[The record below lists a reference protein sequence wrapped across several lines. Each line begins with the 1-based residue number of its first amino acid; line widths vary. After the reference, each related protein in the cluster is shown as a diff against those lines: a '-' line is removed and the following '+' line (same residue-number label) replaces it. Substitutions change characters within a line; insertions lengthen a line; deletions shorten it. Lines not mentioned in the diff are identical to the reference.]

1 MTAPIRHEMSTE
13 AQQFNWLLSQFA
25 VNTPGVVHAIAV
37 SSDGLLVAMS
47 QRLDRASAD
56 RLAAITS
63 AFVSLANGTSTV
75 YDLGATNKVVVD
87 LDKGYLLVS
96 SISAG
101 SAMGVLA
108 TRSANLGTLAYE
120 MAMFANR
127 TGTVLTPQL
136 IEELKAAVES

>member
-1 MTAPIRHEMSTE
+1 MTAPLRHDMSME

-25 VNTPGVVHAIAV
+25 SNTPGVVHAIAV

-47 QRLDRASAD
+47 QGMERSSAD

-63 AFVSLANGTSTV
+63 AFISLANGTSTV
-75 YDLGATNKVVVD
+75 YDLGAPNKVVVD

-101 SAMGVLA
+101 STLGVLA
-108 TRSANLGTLAYE
+108 TRSAKLGTLGYE

-127 TGTVLTPQL
+127 TAVVLTPQL
-136 IEELKAAVES
+136 VEELKAAVES

>member
-25 VNTPGVVHAIAV
+25 TNTPGVVHAIAV

-47 QRLDRASAD
+47 QRLERSSAD

-75 YDLGATNKVVVD
+75 YDLGSTNKVVVD
-87 LDKGYLLVS
+87 LDRGYLLVS
-96 SISAG
+96 SISSG

-127 TGTVLTPQL
+127 TGSVLTPQL
-136 IEELKAAVES
+136 VEELKAAVE

>member
-1 MTAPIRHEMSTE
+1 MTAPLRHQMSTE

-25 VNTPGVVHAIAV
+25 TNTPDVIHAIAV

-47 QRLDRASAD
+47 QRLDRGSAD

-63 AFVSLANGTSTV
+63 AFISLANGTSTV

-108 TRSANLGTLAYE
+108 ARSAKLGTLAYE

-127 TGTVLTPQL
+127 TAAVLTPQL
-136 IEELKAAVES
+136 VEELKAAVEA

>member
-1 MTAPIRHEMSTE
+1 MTAPIRHQMSTE
-13 AQQFNWLLSQFA
+13 AQQFNWLLNQFA
-25 VNTPGVVHAIAV
+25 ANTPGVVHAIAV

-47 QRLDRASAD
+47 QRLDRGSAD

-63 AFVSLANGTSTV
+63 AFISLANGTSAA

-101 SAMGVLA
+101 SALGVLA
-108 TRSANLGTLAYE
+108 ERSAKLGTLGYE
-120 MAMFANR
+120 MAMFTNR
-127 TGTVLTPQL
+127 TVAVLTPQL
-136 IEELKAAVES
+136 IEELKATVES

>member
-1 MTAPIRHEMSTE
+1 MTAPIQHDMSME

-25 VNTPGVVHAIAV
+25 SNTPGVVHAIAV

-47 QRLDRASAD
+47 QRMERASAD
-56 RLAAITS
+56 RLAALTS
-63 AFVSLANGTSTV
+63 AFISLANGTSTV
-75 YDLGATNKVVVD
+75 YDLGAPNKVVVD

-101 SAMGVLA
+101 STLGVLA
-108 TRSANLGTLAYE
+108 TRSAKLGTLGYE

-127 TGTVLTPQL
+127 TAAVLTPQL
-136 IEELKAAVES
+136 VEELKAAVES